1 MFMNVGGPS
10 VPTDEITVN
19 LLLKIMNNSFEVMKA
34 NEKYLTHLD
43 AEIGDADHGINMVRG
58 FSLVNN
64 RLLSLTNPDIGAIL
78 NKVGMSLLETVGGAA
93 GPLYGMFYIKGGEPM
108 RGKTGINKKDLA
120 ALLEAGL
127 KGIQTIG
134 GGTVPGEKTM
144 VDALDPAVKA
154 VEESINN
161 DEITFMMALEKA
173 IEAAKEGMKKTIP
186 LIAKKGRASY
196 LGERSIGHQDPGA
209 TSSYLLLQTMLDT
222 LNGKVGIEVTKFGTD
237 GSIIEETY
245 I

>member
-1 MFMNVGGPS
+1 
-10 VPTDEITVN
+10 
-19 LLLKIMNNSFEVMKA
+19 
-34 NEKYLTHLD
+34 
-43 AEIGDADHGINMVRG
+43 
-58 FSLVNN
+58 
-64 RLLSLTNPDIGAIL
+64 
-78 NKVGMSLLETVGGAA
+78 
-93 GPLYGMFYIKGGEPM
+93 
-108 RGKTGINKKDLA
+108 
-120 ALLEAGL
+120 LLEAGL

-154 VEESINN
+154 VKESINN
-161 DEITFMMALEKA
+161 DEITFIMALEKA
-173 IEAAKEGMKKTIP
+173 TEAAKEGMQKTIP

-237 GSIIEETY
+237 GSIIEEMY